1 MEKFPADPVTKSGG
15 FRKKKVQLTAN
26 RVEFAGIHCGK
37 KKSPESKKKK
47 KPRKCPGRFLSIHFV
62 TFFFKQ
68 KFIGISIN
76 YK

>member
-47 KPRKCPGRFLSIHFV
+47 TQKVSWLFPVNTLCN
-62 TFFFKQ
+62 FFFKTEIHWYFH
-68 KFIGISIN
+68 KL
-76 YK
+76 